1 MTQMPAGPSPFG
13 TGTDMDDRDARDGDV
28 SADVLPSAGHSS
40 GLSSAI
46 REELDAQFHAMD
58 GDVDRMANDIR
69 ARIAEID
76 NSSVPEDSP
85 DHTRLQA
92 DRALLVAQLSYVED
106 HLAVHG
112 AEHSANASAY
122 RETGSARVVGA
133 SGNVSTGSARRGRVR
148 VYDR

>member
-1 MTQMPAGPSPFG
+1 MTQTPAGPSPLGIG
-13 TGTDMDDRDARDGDV
+13 TNLDDQDARDGDL
-28 SADVLPSAGHSS
+28 SPDVLPSAGHSS

-46 REELDAQFHAMD
+46 REELDAQFHALN

-76 NSSVPEDSP
+76 NSAVPEDSP

-106 HLAVHG
+106 HLAEHG
-112 AEHSANASAY
+112 AEHSAHASAH
-122 RETGSARVVGA
+122 RETGSARAVGG
-133 SGNVSTGSARRGRVR
+133 SDNVSSGTRRGRVR